1 MDECKFDEK
10 VCETIHRSV
19 DARLSI
25 YAWVFGIIIT
35 AQLAMGTFT
44 GWLATR
50 VTAIEVF
57 NGYIGAKLESI
68 DRIQQQVLVKL
79 EKNSDK
85 LDLLAENWARQNAK
99 EIK

>member
-10 VCETIHRSV
+10 VCEAIHRSI

-25 YAWVFGIIIT
+25 YSWVFGIIIT
-35 AQLAMGTFT
+35 TQLAMATFT

-57 NGYIGAKLESI
+57 NGSIGAKLESI

-85 LDLLAENWARQNAK
+85 LDALADNWAKHTAK
-99 EIK
+99 DIK

>member
-10 VCETIHRSV
+10 ACEAVHRSI
-19 DARLSI
+19 DSRLSV
-25 YAWVFGIIIT
+25 YSWVFGIIIT

-57 NGYIGAKLESI
+57 NGCIGAKLESI
-68 DRIQQQVLVKL
+68 DRIQQQVLIKL

-85 LDLLAENWARQNAK
+85 LDVINETIHAK